1 MFVRFLISP
10 LACFHIEYS
19 SCRNYRAT
27 KNDRSQRGLVQTL
40 VVVFYFMLT
49 SFSKLN
55 KFGNFFLLLNL
66 EIDCILH
73 IAFASTKLNSKTT
86 FATVVSMICCQVT
99 GFSMICSQLTGI
111 YTIGTVVNGL
121 KEKGSGPHTSPGT

>member
-1 MFVRFLISP
+1 
-10 LACFHIEYS
+10 
-19 SCRNYRAT
+19 
-27 KNDRSQRGLVQTL
+27 
-40 VVVFYFMLT
+40 MLT

-121 KEKGSGPHTSPGT
+121 KERGSGPHTSPGT